1 MQVKTIR
8 SLESLMVSFLAE
20 LTRVESREEVVES
33 TWMRLARQLV
43 VPLEHLTGYWAM
55 ANQEALWAR
64 VLDRRIENVAADQ
77 AFRAGARDRVAHKV
91 IDRIEHMLDQK
102 MVKDVGELAA
112 IYRMTSGVGS
122 GAGQGVTVN
131 IGDST
136 MRLDKGETLPGGD
149 KIVHLSLSPIVAQS
163 VTRAREIGLE
173 RVIDGEMIDAKT
185 LRTIG
190 GDSGIE
196 MEAADEPE

>member
-20 LTRVESREEVVES
+20 LTKVESKEEVVES
-33 TWMRLARQLV
+33 TWIVLARQLV
-43 VPLEHLTGYWAM
+43 VPLEHLTGYWGI
-55 ANQEALWAR
+55 ANQDAIWAR
-64 VLDRRIENVAADQ
+64 VLDRRIENVAANQ
-77 AFRAGARDRVAHKV
+77 AFRGASRDRVAYKV
-91 IDRIEHMLDQK
+91 INRIEALLDQN

-112 IYRMTSGVGS
+112 IYRLTASPNGIGN
-122 GAGQGVTVN
+122 GQGVTVN
-131 IGDST
+131 IGDSA
-136 MRLDKGETLPGGD
+136 MRLENGETLPGGD

-163 VTRAREIGLE
+163 VTRARELGGE

-190 GDSGIE
+190 GESEFE
-196 MEAADEPE
+196 MGAE

>member
-1 MQVKTIR
+1 
-8 SLESLMVSFLAE
+8 
-20 LTRVESREEVVES
+20 
-33 TWMRLARQLV
+33 
-43 VPLEHLTGYWAM
+43 
-55 ANQEALWAR
+55 
-64 VLDRRIENVAADQ
+64 
-77 AFRAGARDRVAHKV
+77 
-91 IDRIEHMLDQK
+91 
-102 MVKDVGELAA
+102 
-112 IYRMTSGVGS
+112 
-122 GAGQGVTVN
+122 
-131 IGDST
+131 

-190 GDSGIE
+190 GDSVNE